1 MGEIR
6 AFSVCLEVESALVDI
21 ALLTF
26 VGLGSVLVGDVL
38 SLSDESC
45 LRFRYSFMDS
55 WKRQSVS
62 KCRPFTTESKYL
74 PFSLE
79 LAVVQV

>member
-6 AFSVCLEVESALVDI
+6 AFSVCSEVESALVDI

-26 VGLGSVLVGDVL
+26 VVLGSDLVGDVL

-45 LRFRYSFMDS
+45 LRFRYSFIDS
-55 WKRQSVS
+55 
-62 KCRPFTTESKYL
+62 
-74 PFSLE
+74 
-79 LAVVQV
+79 